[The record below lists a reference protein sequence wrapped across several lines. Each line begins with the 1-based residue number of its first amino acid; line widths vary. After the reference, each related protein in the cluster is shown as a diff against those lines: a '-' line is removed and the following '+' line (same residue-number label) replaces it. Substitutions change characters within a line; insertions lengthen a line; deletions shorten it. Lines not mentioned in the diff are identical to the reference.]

1 MNEGAGPEPGSPLC
15 LKTRL
20 RGGRR
25 PWSPL
30 AVVRRGA
37 GASRGCEGYMVP
49 GGPPSGDRG
58 HLWVEAP
65 RRAEVLDHTPPG
77 YSGWE

>member
-1 MNEGAGPEPGSPLC
+1 MKEQDPSLAAHCAWRPDDAGEQM
-15 LKTRL
+15 
-20 RGGRR
+20 
-25 PWSPL
+25 PWSSL
-30 AVVRRGA
+30 AVFDRGA
-37 GASRGCEGYMVP
+37 VARRGCEGYMVP